1 MTKMTDT
8 YDDAKFDNKITKG
21 QCLRQVLCRFDV
33 DNLDDDDNDVDDD
46 HPLHHESIHAGNQRH

>member
-1 MTKMTDT
+1 MKLRKRT
-8 YDDAKFDNKITKG
+8 KFDIKITKG